1 VPDQF
6 QPFEFPKQS
15 KHSSRNKPP
24 ENKDVG
30 WISFHEPFHFIP
42 SNRHG
47 NAYTRTQTLIQ
58 EIVLQKHRN
67 VDGYN
72 EHWTNN
78 ALMHHSFQVFDW
90 FFFWRSYCWN
100 ENAAFWQ
107 DIHHQRL
114 LCMPTCFTTRKTNP
128 SHEDKFVILKLEICA
143 NSRDLKFMCHIFL
156 LAERNRTMK

>member
-1 VPDQF
+1 MPDQF

-90 FFFWRSYCWN
+90 FFFGVRIVEMKMQPFGKTFIMSVCC
-100 ENAAFWQ
+100 ACQ
-107 DIHHQRL
+107 HVLRPGKPILH
-114 LCMPTCFTTRKTNP
+114 MKTN
-128 SHEDKFVILKLEICA
+128 L
-143 NSRDLKFMCHIFL
+143 
-156 LAERNRTMK
+156 